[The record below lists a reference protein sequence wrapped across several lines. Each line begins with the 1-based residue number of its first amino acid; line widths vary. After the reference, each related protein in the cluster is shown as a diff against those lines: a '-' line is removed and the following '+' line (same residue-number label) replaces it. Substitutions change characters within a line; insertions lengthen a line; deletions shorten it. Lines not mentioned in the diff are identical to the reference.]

1 MGIAAGFADDPAV
14 GGGDASRV
22 EDVVCDLSI
31 AFASGIA
38 FHMPPA
44 NRVAD
49 RFHVVQLL
57 AKAVDRMRAAGDAR
71 RRRRS
76 WQFPVG
82 QGPFSF

>member
-1 MGIAAGFADDPAV
+1 MRPVHRLRERDRLPHAA
-14 GGGDASRV
+14 
-22 EDVVCDLSI
+22 
-31 AFASGIA
+31 
-38 FHMPPA
+38 A